1 MKRSEKAVENHRSFY
16 PCSSAVMC
24 AFAETAGMTEQEASA
39 AARPMAGG
47 RMGKCGAVLAAE
59 TVLARKYGVHDARI
73 EELNRRFIE
82 KHRSVICRE
91 LKSGAVKSP
100 CRSCVTD
107 AAEILE
113 SLLDGADV

>member
-24 AFAETAGMTEQEASA
+24 AFADAAGMTEQEASA

-59 TVLARKYGVHDARI
+59 TVLSRKYGADDARI
-73 EELNRRFIE
+73 GELNRRFID
-82 KHRSVICRE
+82 KHSSVMCSE

-113 SLLDGADV
+113 SLLEGADI